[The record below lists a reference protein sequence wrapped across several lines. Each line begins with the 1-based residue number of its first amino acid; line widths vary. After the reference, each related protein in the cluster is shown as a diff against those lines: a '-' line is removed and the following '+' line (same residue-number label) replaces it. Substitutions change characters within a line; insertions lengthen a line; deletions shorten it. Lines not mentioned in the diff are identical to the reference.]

1 MGGDT
6 TYCGNDYICFME
18 NKEKEYYKRLILV
31 SDRYLNLHKKY
42 NRLKIVAWVVIGV
55 ETALLLKQIPEVV
68 AIAEGIKNLLT

>member
-1 MGGDT
+1 
-6 TYCGNDYICFME
+6 ME

-68 AIAEGIKNLLT
+68 AIAEGIRNLLT